1 MCSDRFPSQAFFQL
15 EGPSEPQ
22 FIARVLQVL
31 QLRDAS
37 ILSFA
42 CERSGGGFAVSIIL
56 GDAHRCRLDV
66 LAALLRRIVGVVSL
80 RWHVEAK
87 RAEDARRRSAG
98 GGSATFAEPAY
109 LNYNNT

>member
-1 MCSDRFPSQAFFQL
+1 MCSDQFPSQAYFQL

-22 FIARVLQVL
+22 FISRVLQVL
-31 QLRDAS
+31 QLRDAT

-42 CERSGGGFAVSIIL
+42 CERSGDSFQLSVVL

-87 RAEDARRRSAG
+87 RAELAAGDLAGSRRV
-98 GGSATFAEPAY
+98 
-109 LNYNNT
+109 

>member
-1 MCSDRFPSQAFFQL
+1 MCTEQFPSQAYFQL

-22 FIARVLQVL
+22 FLARVLQVL

-37 ILSFA
+37 ILEFG
-42 CERSGGGFAVSIIL
+42 CTRNGDGFALSIVI
-56 GDAHRCRLDV
+56 GDAHRLRLDV

-87 RAEDARRRSAG
+87 RAEARA
-98 GGSATFAEPAY
+98 
-109 LNYNNT
+109 

>member
-1 MCSDRFPSQAFFQL
+1 MCSEQFPSQAYFQL

-22 FIARVLQVL
+22 FLSRVLQVL

-37 ILSFA
+37 ILSLE
-42 CERSGGGFAVSIIL
+42 CERSADSFAVAIVI
-56 GDAHRCRLDV
+56 GDAHRQRLDV

-87 RAEDARRRSAG
+87 RAELRA
-98 GGSATFAEPAY
+98 
-109 LNYNNT
+109 

>member
-1 MCSDRFPSQAFFQL
+1 MCSERFPSQAYFLL

-22 FIARVLQVL
+22 FLSRVLQVL

-37 ILSFA
+37 ILAFDCA
-42 CERSGGGFAVSIIL
+42 RSGDAFAVSIVL

-87 RAEDARRRSAG
+87 RAEVAG
-98 GGSATFAEPAY
+98 PR
-109 LNYNNT
+109 

>member
-1 MCSDRFPSQAFFQL
+1 MCSDRFPSQAYFLL

-22 FIARVLQVL
+22 FLSRILQVL
-31 QLRDAS
+31 QLRDVS
-37 ILSFA
+37 ILSFECA
-42 CERSGGGFAVSIIL
+42 RNGDAFAVSIVL

-87 RAEDARRRSAG
+87 RAEQRA
-98 GGSATFAEPAY
+98 
-109 LNYNNT
+109 